1 MKPFQQLLDQW
12 NTTHDSFSKLQ
23 HAYVAIAVVSFLTA
37 GIIGLMNYR
46 LGQSI
51 LFIAMCATLVF
62 VGNGVVWALMRTFV
76 VSRIATKKPA
86 PTRKK

>member
-1 MKPFQQLLDQW
+1 MKLIQQIITDW
-12 NTTHDSFSKLQ
+12 NKSHDSFGKLQ

-37 GIIGLMNYR
+37 GIVGLMNYR

-62 VGNGVVWALMRTFV
+62 VGNGIVWALLRTFV
-76 VSRIATKKPA
+76 ISRIETKKA
-86 PTRKK
+86 TTTRKK